1 MKKSKTNI
9 NTQFSARGPI
19 ARKIIKF
26 MKMHEKSKI
35 INLQAVK
42 DAKLTAEEY
51 QKSVLSIE
59 QLQKHDPLTAIYI
72 NSQNHLSVLVEMF
85 SEFPSLKNLIRR
97 NIQADDKYM
106 PSYPPMSPVTN
117 SHFFCWSVFD
127 LMTGGAKK
135 ESFCTVVIDYCKSIN
150 FDPFQI
156 EIYEIFQQ
164 SYAGI
169 YIQEGFDDTFVY
181 LREIVTN
188 KKITTK
194 VASLYT
200 GNTGDIWYA
209 RVLPPLFGLYDYS
222 VVFGTPYILNNQM
235 STNTEREWLDYF
247 NRQLSIDNNINSEK
261 SYQEFMKFG
270 KNDDFWMEYI
280 TQAYLGFTSE
290 SISLG
295 GIPDI
300 PASLPLGHLAGW

>member
-1 MKKSKTNI
+1 MKKSKKSIKTKI
-9 NTQFSARGPI
+9 SASGPI
-19 ARKIIKF
+19 ARKIIKL

-35 INLQAVK
+35 IDLQAVK
-42 DAKLTAEEY
+42 AANKSAEEY

-59 QLQKHDPLTAIYI
+59 QLQTHDSLTAMYI

-85 SEFPSLKNLIRR
+85 AEFPNFKNLIKR
-97 NIQADDKYM
+97 NLKAEDKYM

-117 SHFFCWSVFD
+117 SHFFCWSIFD

-150 FDPFQI
+150 FDAMQI

-169 YIQEGFDDTFVY
+169 YIQEGFDETFVY
-181 LREIVTN
+181 LREIITN

-194 VASLYT
+194 VASQYT
-200 GNTGDIWYA
+200 GNTGDVWYA

-222 VVFGTPYILNNQM
+222 VVFGTPYILSNHLSSNI
-235 STNTEREWLDYF
+235 EDEWLNYF
-247 NRQLSIDNNINSEK
+247 KRQLSISSNINTGK

-280 TQAYLGFTSE
+280 TLAYLGFTSE

-300 PASLPLGHLAGW
+300 PSSLPLGHLANW